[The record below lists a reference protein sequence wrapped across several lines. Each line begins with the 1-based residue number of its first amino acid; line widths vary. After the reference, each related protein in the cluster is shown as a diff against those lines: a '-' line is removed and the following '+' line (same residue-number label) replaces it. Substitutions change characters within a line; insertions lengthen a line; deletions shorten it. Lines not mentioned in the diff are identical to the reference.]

1 MKKEKTVAY
10 SMLREFSKKYELSN
24 YSSVT
29 LDKKLIT
36 ALNQSN
42 KQYEIKAFVNKI
54 TEKMKG

>member
-54 TEKMKG
+54 IGKMKG